1 MEKNEHI
8 SDPKKEALIY
18 ISILVLTATVIGIHY
33 LHLGT
38 LGIALIVSIVSFEAY
53 LLAYYFMHLVHTRLI
68 INIVLLLTILFFLG
82 LVFWPAW
89 DIGFSPR
96 TPSEYTVN

>member
-18 ISILVLTATVIGIHY
+18 LSILALTATVIGIHY
-33 LHLGT
+33 LNLGIW
-38 LGIALIVSIVSFEAY
+38 GIALTVAIVSFEAC
-53 LLAYYFMHLVHTRLI
+53 LLAYHFMHLIHTRLI
-68 INIVLLLTILFFLG
+68 INIILVLTVLFFLG

-89 DIGFSPR
+89 DIGYSPR
-96 TPSEYTVN
+96 TPSEYSVN